1 MRADST
7 LLAAGDADGIV
18 SAWDV
23 PQSCLLSAAQ
33 VHEGYVSSCCW
44 SSTSS
49 NMGSSGGRHGSRD
62 VSLISCSYDG
72 TLSVL
77 QVRCMSLTY
86 DCLSICA
93 GGGGE
98 GLGFRFGPKP

>member
-49 NMGSSGGRHGSRD
+49 NMPSTALGSSGGRHSSRD

-77 QVRCMSLTY
+77 QVRCMQS
-86 DCLSICA
+86 
-93 GGGGE
+93 
-98 GLGFRFGPKP
+98 GLHG